1 VKHILLTGANGFVGQ
16 VLLGQLL
23 AAGYRVTCAFASPAV
38 EPLPGVESV
47 VFDIRDAQAVG
58 LAVERVQPTHVIH
71 LAAISHVPTSF
82 ADPLLTWNTNVLG
95 SLNLLGALKQH
106 APEAFVL
113 FASSSEV
120 YGEAYK
126 AGVPLDER
134 SACLPMN
141 PYAASKLAAE
151 LAFEQYFRQGVRGVI
166 ARPFNHIG
174 PGQSP
179 EFVTASFARQIALI
193 EAGQQPP
200 VLQVGNLE
208 ACRDFL
214 DVRDVCSAYLHL
226 LELSAAPPDVRIF
239 NIASGQARK
248 IREVLDVLVQQS
260 SVAIEVELDPQRLR
274 PSDIPFAVGNCQR
287 LATATGWQPNI
298 SLTETLAQLLAYWR
312 EQVAS
317 A

>member
-1 VKHILLTGANGFVGQ
+1 MKHILLTGAHGFVGK

-23 AAGYRVTCAFASPAV
+23 TAGYRVTCAFASAV
-38 EPLPGVESV
+38 AELLPGVESV

-82 ADPLLTWNTNVLG
+82 VDPLLTWNTNVLG
-95 SLNLLGALKQH
+95 SLNLLEALKQH

-120 YGEAYK
+120 YGEAFK

-151 LAFEQYFRQGVRGVI
+151 LAFEQYFRRGVRGVI

-226 LELSAAPPDVRIF
+226 LELSASPLDVRVF

-248 IREVLDVLVQQS
+248 IHEVLDVLVQQS
-260 SVAIEVELDPQRLR
+260 SVAIAVELDPQRLR
-274 PSDIPFAVGNCQR
+274 PSDVPFAVGNCQR
-287 LATATGWQPNI
+287 MAAATGWQPNI
-298 SLTETLAQLLAYWR
+298 SLTETLAQLLDYWR
-312 EQVAS
+312 GQVAC

>member
-1 VKHILLTGANGFVGQ
+1 MKHILLTGAHGFVGK

-23 AAGYRVTCAFASPAV
+23 AAGNRVTCAFASPAA
-38 EPLPGVESV
+38 ELLPGVESV
-47 VFDIRDAQAVG
+47 VFDIRDAQAVE

-71 LAAISHVPTSF
+71 LAAISHVSTSF

-95 SLNLLGALKQH
+95 SLNLLEALKQH
-106 APEAFVL
+106 VPEAFVL

-120 YGEAYK
+120 YGEAFK
-126 AGVPLDER
+126 AGVPLDEH

-151 LAFEQYFRQGVRGVI
+151 LAFEQYFRQGMRGVI

-193 EAGQQPP
+193 EAGLQPP

-214 DVRDVCSAYLHL
+214 DVRDVCLAYLHL
-226 LELSAAPPDVRIF
+226 LELSASPSDVRVF

-287 LATATGWQPNI
+287 LATATGWQPSI
-298 SLTETLAQLLAYWR
+298 SLAETLAQLLAYWR